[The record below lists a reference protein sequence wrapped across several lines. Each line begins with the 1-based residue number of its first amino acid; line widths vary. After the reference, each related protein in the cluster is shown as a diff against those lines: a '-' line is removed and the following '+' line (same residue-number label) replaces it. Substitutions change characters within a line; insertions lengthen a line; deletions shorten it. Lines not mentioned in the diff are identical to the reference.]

1 MKIKLNAPTVYQC
14 EGVRLV
20 PGANEVDD
28 SAAEKLLKNPLVQAD
43 IKAGRLE
50 VVDAKAEAAAA
61 AKAKADADAKAKADA
76 EKPAQGGFQ
85 KGGNGN

>member
-1 MKIKLNAPTVYQC
+1 MKIKLNAPSVYQC

-50 VVDAKAEAAAA
+50 VVDAKA
-61 AKAKADADAKAKADA
+61 KADADAKAKADA